1 MFKWVTIGAA
11 VLGIPLALWAV
22 VASSHPAPSLAPDE
36 APPVN
41 PFPRGLAAPGTVEA
55 ASRNLRIAAPEP
67 GLIARVFVQVND
79 VVKPGDPL
87 FQLDPRTAEAEL
99 AKSQAGVEVSRRNL
113 ERLRAMPR
121 SEEVARLRAVLGRA
135 MARLDHRRRERERAQ
150 RIRSRGAL
158 SEQEFA
164 EADLALEEAVAER
177 DQAQAELDAVL
188 AGSWKHDRM
197 VAEAN
202 LLLAESDVQAIRH
215 RLDRLT
221 VRSPIAGTVL
231 KRHVEPGELAPTGDR
246 SALVL
251 GDLSALEIRAQVDE
265 RDVHRISD
273 NCRAVAFRPGQAD
286 RPSSLRL
293 LRIEPLAVAKS
304 QLTASISEAV
314 DIRVIEVLFRLE
326 PDDAGRP
333 LYPGQVVDVYIEA
346 GPLL

>member
-1 MFKWVTIGAA
+1 
-11 VLGIPLALWAV
+11 
-22 VASSHPAPSLAPDE
+22 
-36 APPVN
+36 
-41 PFPRGLAAPGTVEA
+41 
-55 ASRNLRIAAPEP
+55 
-67 GLIARVFVQVND
+67 
-79 VVKPGDPL
+79 
-87 FQLDPRTAEAEL
+87 
-99 AKSQAGVEVSRRNL
+99 
-113 ERLRAMPR
+113 MPR

-164 EADLALEEAVAER
+164 EADLALDEAVAER